1 MSSVK
6 VPVLE
11 KEKGGC
17 VKETYF
23 EIKGH
28 GKVQSVS
35 VCDYVLLCT

>member
-1 MSSVK
+1 MSSFK

-11 KEKGGC
+11 KEKGWS

-28 GKVQSVS
+28 GKIQSVS
-35 VCDYVLLCT
+35 VGDYVLIGT